1 MKNNKDEREKMIKQ
15 VTGAIALTTMLASPL
30 VASADWMMDLRYN
43 YAVMSDTS
51 GSDPNTDLADFT
63 SSFNGD
69 GIEGE
74 SSFGIGIGKSFGD
87 MSVSLAYESMSGE
100 TDVSGTTLGDGTLL
114 NAGKEA
120 FDMENFMLELGLNS
134 GLTESIALVGMVG
147 LGVTSFDNEANRI
160 SGLVAN
166 GAAVGAAQANAG
178 NVGSS
183 SDDISMRIG
192 GGVEFKFAETVSLL
206 TLLQYTNYGSY
217 ESALQADDGTIRKA
231 DVDVEATELS
241 MRLRFMF

>member
-1 MKNNKDEREKMIKQ
+1 MIKQ
-15 VTGAIALTTMLASPL
+15 ITGAIALTAMLGSPM

-43 YAVMSDTS
+43 YAMMSDSS
-51 GSDPNTDLADFT
+51 GSDPNTDLTDSVT
-63 SSFNGD
+63 SFNGD

-74 SSFGIGIGKSFGD
+74 SSFGIAVGKSFGD

-100 TDVSGTTLGDGTLL
+100 MDLSGTTLRDGTLI
-114 NAGKEA
+114 NSGKEA
-120 FDMENFMLELGLNS
+120 FDMENFMLELGLNN
-134 GLTESIALVGMVG
+134 GLTESVALVGVVG
-147 LGVTSFDNEANRI
+147 LGITSFDNEANRN

-166 GAAVGAAQANAG
+166 GTAVGAAAANAG

-217 ESALQADDGTIRKA
+217 ESALQADDGTIRKSDA
-231 DVDVEATELS
+231 DVEATELS

>member
-1 MKNNKDEREKMIKQ
+1 MIKQ
-15 VTGAIALTTMLASPL
+15 VTGAIALTTMLGSPI

-43 YAVMSDTS
+43 YAMMSDSS
-51 GSDPNTDLADFT
+51 GSDPNTDLADSVT
-63 SSFNGD
+63 SFNGD

-74 SSFGIGIGKSFGD
+74 SSFGIAVGKSFGD

-100 TDVSGTTLGDGTLL
+100 MDLSGTTLTNGTLI
-114 NAGKEA
+114 NSGKEA
-120 FDMENFMLELGLNS
+120 FDMENVMLELGLNN
-134 GLTESIALVGMVG
+134 GLTESVALVGVVG
-147 LGVTSFDNEANRI
+147 LGITSFDNEANRN
-160 SGLVAN
+160 SGIVAN
-166 GAAVGAAQANAG
+166 GTALGAAAANAG

-217 ESALQADDGTIRKA
+217 ESAVQAGDGTIRKA
-231 DVDVEATELS
+231 DVDVEATEVS